1 MLMRPP
7 TVKNDENGKA
17 VTDKDTLEKLYTDTY
32 KSRLTPNPISSD
44 LQDLMSLKSYLFD
57 INFELAKEDESKDWT
72 LTDLEAALKTLK
84 NHKARDTHGHT
95 YELFKNGGKALKE
108 SLLRLFNRTKNSK
121 TYPSIFSF
129 STITSIWKRKGSQRD
144 LENNHRYI
152 FFTVYQFFD
161 LTPYSGVRQLTPTIS
176 VNL

>member
-1 MLMRPP
+1 MLKKRLALKNVNEPP
-7 TVKNDENGKA
+7 TAKNDENGKA

-84 NHKARDTHGHT
+84 KPQ
-95 YELFKNGGKALKE
+95 
-108 SLLRLFNRTKNSK
+108 S
-121 TYPSIFSF
+121 
-129 STITSIWKRKGSQRD
+129 
-144 LENNHRYI
+144 
-152 FFTVYQFFD
+152 
-161 LTPYSGVRQLTPTIS
+161 
-176 VNL
+176 